1 MLIGDISLCCYVFFV
16 DAYFFTMSYTEL
28 SSTLPTS
35 MQRVASLDQFFYDVV
50 DKVLLTYAKTAE
62 N

>member
-1 MLIGDISLCCYVFFV
+1 
-16 DAYFFTMSYTEL
+16 MSYTEL